1 MLAFT
6 FRNTEDFEGSLMA
19 KKKRVRPD
27 EISEDEMV
35 KLTSLLGNIA
45 QAIEAKDRG
54 ALDWAAA
61 DLMDFIG
68 YETQLTFVMR
78 T

>member
-1 MLAFT
+1 
-6 FRNTEDFEGSLMA
+6 MA

-27 EISEDEMV
+27 ELDEDEIV
-35 KLTSLLGNIA
+35 ELTSLLGAIA
-45 QAIEAKDRG
+45 QAIETKDRG

-61 DLMDFIG
+61 DLMEFIG

-78 T
+78 A